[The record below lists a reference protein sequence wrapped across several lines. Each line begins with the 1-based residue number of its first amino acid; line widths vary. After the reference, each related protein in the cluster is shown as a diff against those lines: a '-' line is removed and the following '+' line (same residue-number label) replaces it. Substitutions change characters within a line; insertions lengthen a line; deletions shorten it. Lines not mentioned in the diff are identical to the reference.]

1 MTKKTLRQPPMF
13 LDLDWCGACQPLSR
27 NVCPTKRKRQQ
38 SQQFLQSLP
47 LGQMCLFQTKAPRL
61 QAPEQVL
68 DLPAQGIV
76 LKYLVSM
83 RTACDNHVFAL
94 AGAHP
99 HQGNLFAQDLSLSRK
114 QEALSSTLCPKQIRG
129 PDLFAA
135 ARCCDFQI
143 LTDAQAKRYLLSQQ
157 ITKPVSANKFAVCRD
172 KRKAIFTKQL
182 QILLQEG
189 DSLSSVATTFLL
201 QDRPQQRKGHAF
213 PDQTQHQDIQRS
225 FAQVPIGAV
234 NGNDE
239 GRREAE
245 QFNDQ
250 SGDLSKRQLEE
261 SQESLASLVMRIGFG
276 SSAHHRRDLY
286 QRDSLDL
293 HHRDDELRQKVDSSF
308 IPSYIFTKRSLQTA
322 NVGHCAGVLSR
333 NVWRQILL
341 RITAQWPFMQ
351 FQRSFFV
358 LY

>member
-13 LDLDWCGACQPLSR
+13 LDLDGLDACQPLAR
-27 NVCPTKRKRQQ
+27 NVSPTKRHRQQ

-76 LKYLVSM
+76 SKYLVSV

-114 QEALSSTLCPKQIRG
+114 QEAFASTLCAKQIRG
-129 PDLFAA
+129 PDLFVT

-172 KRKAIFTKQL
+172 KRKALLTKQL

-189 DSLSSVATTFLL
+189 DSLSSVGTTFLL

-234 NGNDE
+234 YRNHE
-239 GRREAE
+239 GRREAK

-250 SGDLSKRQLEE
+250 SGDLSKRQIEE
-261 SQESLASLVMRIGFG
+261 SQKTLASLVMRIGFG
-276 SSAHHRRDLY
+276 SSAHHRRNLY
-286 QRDSLDL
+286 QRDGLDL
-293 HHRDDELRQKVDSSF
+293 NESDDELRQEVDSRF
-308 IPSYIFTKRSLQTA
+308 IPSYILSKRSLQGA
-322 NVGHCAGVLSR
+322 NVGHCACVLSR
-333 NVWRQILL
+333 NVWRQIL
-341 RITAQWPFMQ
+341 
-351 FQRSFFV
+351 V
-358 LY
+358 